1 MQTALPEAV
10 GNPGPSGESL
20 PEHSFC
26 SQIAHYVFLLAGCT
40 PAPSSAAS
48 QSDSTKRVILQFNC
62 NSAYI
67 CSTQYSNVSQVLM
80 QNTAISSLR
89 SIIKGNVGLYVML
102 HKLIMEPI

>member
-10 GNPGPSGESL
+10 GSPGPSGESL
-20 PEHSFC
+20 PEHSFY
-26 SQIAHYVFLLAGCT
+26 SQISHCVFLLAGCT

-80 QNTAISSLR
+80 QNMAMNSVR
-89 SIIKGNVGLYVML
+89 SIIKGNVGLYFIL
-102 HKLIMEPI
+102 HKLIMVLI